1 MELTF
6 DPDTHTYCIDGKKV
20 PSVTQI
26 CDLLTMQKYGAGAA
40 LIRQA
45 ARRGSAVHE
54 YCELIDY
61 DAPPDEI
68 EPELVGYVRAYLTFL
83 RDYRPDWTHVEYPV
97 YHSCLLYAGKCDRRG
112 IIDGKITIVDLKTT
126 SSMDR
131 PAKISLACQLA
142 GYNLAALNMGMP
154 VAEQLM
160 GVQLKRD
167 GTYTV
172 HMQDNIESRY
182 KFDSE
187 ILFLDLLS
195 ITRLIGGYRA

>member
-26 CDLLTMQKYGAGAA
+26 CDLLTHAK
-40 LIRQA
+40 IRCRRGVSGQA

-83 RDYRPDWTHVEYPV
+83 RDYSPTGHTLSIP
-97 YHSCLLYAGKCDRRG
+97 S
-112 IIDGKITIVDLKTT
+112 II
-126 SSMDR
+126 
-131 PAKISLACQLA
+131 LACCMQ
-142 GYNLAALNMGMP
+142 GSVT
-154 VAEQLM
+154 VAE
-160 GVQLKRD
+160 
-167 GTYTV
+167 
-172 HMQDNIESRY
+172 
-182 KFDSE
+182 
-187 ILFLDLLS
+187 
-195 ITRLIGGYRA
+195 